1 MAHSGRRT
9 GYTIWPASR
18 YAFTNKQGPR
28 KCGPCSF
35 LRGRA
40 TLHLVITYQ
49 CSARRLGEPSVGT
62 PAEKAGRR
70 VAPGGLFHVRLPQ
83 QTIQAIIEAVPGA
96 CNAWGEGRADVG
108 G

>member
-40 TLHLVITYQ
+40 TLHPVITYQ

-62 PAEKAGRR
+62 PTEIMRQAAGLPPAAFISRDYR
-70 VAPGGLFHVRLPQ
+70 SGQFGL
-83 QTIQAIIEAVPGA
+83 
-96 CNAWGEGRADVG
+96 
-108 G
+108 